1 MINPILATF
10 QIIKK
15 LLPAKA
21 VARMKFLNSKN
32 MKEFI
37 NPENMLTCWGGQD
50 EYVFSFV
57 PEVRDSNNND
67 PDTENVMPTTNQVN
81 KKV

>member
-1 MINPILATF
+1 
-10 QIIKK
+10 
-15 LLPAKA
+15 
-21 VARMKFLNSKN
+21 

-37 NPENMLTCWGGQD
+37 NQENMLTCWGGQD